1 MRTRFTSIIWLVTLL
16 ALPSTALASPVYIG
30 NSPLV
35 PPPDGAYVSP
45 QQVHAEYLAAGVDV
59 VLQDIVH
66 IGFTGIIR
74 TPSGSDTIE
83 HFNSTVF
90 GNVST
95 NGVSGPFNPISLTGP
110 VTVTLFGYTTG
121 QLGTFN
127 TEMTQLDL
135 SGPGVLL
142 QESPTKASTGQ
153 TKIEDI
159 GGGLFRITSFFD
171 VFTELSLDGG
181 ATWVES
187 VDSTH
192 VDLTN
197 ATPLPAALPL
207 FATGLGALGLLGWR
221 RKRKQAAANV

>member
-1 MRTRFTSIIWLVTLL
+1 
-16 ALPSTALASPVYIG
+16 
-30 NSPLV
+30 
-35 PPPDGAYVSP
+35 
-45 QQVHAEYLAAGVDV
+45 
-59 VLQDIVH
+59 
-66 IGFTGIIR
+66 
-74 TPSGSDTIE
+74 
-83 HFNSTVF
+83 
-90 GNVST
+90 VST

-153 TKIEDI
+153 TKIENM
-159 GGGLFRITSFFD
+159 GGGLYQITSFFD

-181 ATWVES
+181 ATWVAS